1 MQNEAWRKNNFSLQ
15 DERLPFFA
23 SQDFFMASKAYAYY
37 LAMTQRNMRM
47 KTFWILLKKNH
58 LVWQVSSVYKT
69 WSMHNE
75 NLKDGPQKSGLNFD
89 EFGPIMYTMSISTF

>member
-1 MQNEAWRKNNFSLQ
+1 MPISNDATQ
-15 DERLPFFA
+15 
-23 SQDFFMASKAYAYY
+23 YAYED
-37 LAMTQRNMRM
+37 
-47 KTFWILLKKNH
+47 LLNSSEKNH